1 MDTILFDLDGT
12 LIHSDT
18 LNNDAYNY
26 ALEKF
31 GYPQIFS
38 PERRLTR
45 KDLLFVKTEDLTNII
60 KLKQKYF
67 TEIWLPYRLTINTV
81 LIQRIRK
88 ISKDSC
94 YIWTK
99 ANKNRVFSILKQCGL
114 TNLFKAVLFDEKLN
128 FYVSMQE
135 IRKTVHSDEFII
147 YENDTVLFDGVPLQ
161 KIDHII
167 AGKFDVYAYHIKL

>member
-1 MDTILFDLDGT
+1 MKYLFDLDGT
-12 LIHSDT
+12 LIHSDA

-31 GYPQIFS
+31 GYPQIIS

-67 TEIWLPYRLTINTV
+67 TEIWLPYRLTINTG
-81 LIQRIRK
+81 LTQRIRE

-128 FYVSMQE
+128 FDVSMQE
-135 IRKTVHSDEFII
+135 IRKTIHSDEFII
-147 YENDTVLFDGVPLQ
+147 YENDTALFDGFPLQ

-167 AGKFDVYAYHIKL
+167 AGKFDVHAFYIKL

>member
-1 MDTILFDLDGT
+1 MKYLFDLDGT
-12 LIHSDT
+12 LIHSDA

-31 GYPQIFS
+31 GYSQIFS
-38 PERRLTR
+38 PGRLTR
-45 KDLLFVKTEDLTNII
+45 KDLLFVKIEDLTNII

-67 TEIWLPYRLTINTV
+67 TEIWLPYRLTINTA
-81 LIQRIRK
+81 LTQRIRK

-99 ANKNRVFSILKQCGL
+99 ASKNRVFSILKQCGL

-128 FYVSMQE
+128 FDVSMQE

-147 YENDTVLFDGVPLQ
+147 YENDTALFDGLPLQ

>member
-1 MDTILFDLDGT
+1 MKYLFDLDGT
-12 LIHSDT
+12 LIHSDA

-67 TEIWLPYRLTINTV
+67 TEIWLPYRLTINTA
-81 LIQRIRK
+81 LTQRIRK
-88 ISKDSC
+88 LAKIVVIYGQKL
-94 YIWTK
+94 TK
-99 ANKNRVFSILKQCGL
+99 TECFQ
-114 TNLFKAVLFDEKLN
+114 F
-128 FYVSMQE
+128 
-135 IRKTVHSDEFII
+135 
-147 YENDTVLFDGVPLQ
+147 
-161 KIDHII
+161 
-167 AGKFDVYAYHIKL
+167 